1 MSLRRPKASWRG
13 GALLVLGLA
22 SLGPAQATPPD
33 IVNIGDELFALGKD
47 AVLVLRRSR
56 DNLGL
61 YNAEVDSTAL
71 VAIDRQ
77 SGAERIWPVYRT
89 RRLPDYEADASGM
102 RMQVLPEAIAG
113 AVNPYDI
120 LHELQARPLSWP
132 GDFDPTPGALHEQD
146 GMVSVSYG
154 DDLTY
159 RRPLQEMLD
168 SLAASQA
175 ALAQDIPDYTRFGP
189 LGLGDLLSG
198 RQFTAAQCSIA
209 DPTRLD
215 DRSGAPPVVLV
226 RFRCEEE
233 SDGPSSALLLP
244 LLPTR

>member
-1 MSLRRPKASWRG
+1 
-13 GALLVLGLA
+13 
-22 SLGPAQATPPD
+22 
-33 IVNIGDELFALGKD
+33 
-47 AVLVLRRSR
+47 
-56 DNLGL
+56 
-61 YNAEVDSTAL
+61 
-71 VAIDRQ
+71 
-77 SGAERIWPVYRT
+77 
-89 RRLPDYEADASGM
+89 
-102 RMQVLPEAIAG
+102 MQVLPEPIAG

-120 LHELQARPLSWP
+120 LQELRARPLSWQ
-132 GDFDPTPGALHEQD
+132 GDFDLPPGALHEQD

-154 DDLTY
+154 DGQTY

-198 RQFTAAQCSIA
+198 RQFTVAQCSIA

-233 SDGPSSALLLP
+233 SDGQSSALLLP
-244 LLPTR
+244 LLLTR

>member
-1 MSLRRPKASWRG
+1 MSLRRPKASRRG
-13 GALLVLGLA
+13 GVALDLGLA
-22 SLGPAQATPPD
+22 SLGPAGATPPD
-33 IVNIGDELFALGKD
+33 IVNVSDEVFALGKG
-47 AVLVLRRSR
+47 AVLVLH
-56 DNLGL
+56 
-61 YNAEVDSTAL
+61 E
-71 VAIDRQ
+71 
-77 SGAERIWPVYRT
+77 P
-89 RRLPDYEADASGM
+89 
-102 RMQVLPEAIAG
+102 IAG

-120 LHELQARPLSWP
+120 LQELRARPLSWQ
-132 GDFDPTPGALHEQD
+132 GDFDLPPGALHEQD

-154 DDLTY
+154 DGLTY

-198 RQFTAAQCSIA
+198 RQFTVAQCSIA

-233 SDGPSSALLLP
+233 SDGQSSALLLP
-244 LLPTR
+244 LLLTR